1 MTRNYRFN
9 GTTKFKTGS
18 YLASEAFNK
27 YHIRPEF
34 RYQATV
40 RSVEDG
46 AGHRYEI
53 DVVWFTQTGVE
64 VESCYRTVWQNVS
77 PGAAVVLAI
86 REYRK
91 EMEL

>member
-27 YHIRPEF
+27 YH
-34 RYQATV
+34 YQATV
-40 RSVEDG
+40 RSVEGG